1 MSCEYVAKKMI
12 HQYFDQELLYEKEIE
27 LKHHLMKCANCQQ
40 YFREIKDVHEMLTS
54 VNDVEVPA
62 SLKSNIMDQLPK
74 DHKIKRFTKII
85 KEHPIITAAAIF
97 FILLFTTTL
106 SQYYD
111 DNHLYLTQH
120 EGVITEG
127 NVVIIPEGEVIVGDF
142 IVKNA
147 SVVIKGR
154 INGDLTLINSQII
167 NEADDQIPLSAT
179 YAQSHVDGKIHEIN
193 RYAGWLFY
201 KFKSGF
207 NQIKSLLNFD

>member
-1 MSCEYVAKKMI
+1 
-12 HQYFDQELLYEKEIE
+12 
-27 LKHHLMKCANCQQ
+27 
-40 YFREIKDVHEMLTS
+40 
-54 VNDVEVPA
+54 A

-201 KFKSGF
+201 K
-207 NQIKSLLNFD
+207 